1 MFYPF
6 QIFILCDE
14 MRQKLFRVTE
24 AAYLAFC
31 LKPSDENAA
40 LLNLPQGT
48 KIQGGL
54 RGPTPG

>member
-1 MFYPF
+1 MFYPL

-14 MRQKLFRVTE
+14 IMQKLFRVPE

-31 LKPSDENAA
+31 LQPPDKKKKIAA

-48 KIQGGL
+48 KVQKAIC
-54 RGPTPG
+54 